1 MLKPEELT
9 FITQSLGLPHPLN
22 IIKPLGGGDVN
33 SAYQATCGSTRYVV
47 KTINKAKYVQDYAV
61 ELEKLME
68 SLRFS
73 EQIASQLSGT
83 GHVMSAYFA
92 FEDCLVQTAN
102 DLILLYPQLDAV
114 VRENQD
120 LSSSHVRQVAAFLAQ
135 LHRSSLQFNE
145 ALAQEKLTVY
155 KQIGEKIITLSVWDK
170 LSFCTHPSYF
180 FPKINTLSTYLVTH
194 RDPLLKALNALK
206 GTVLCH
212 NDLKPKNVLWE
223 NNHFWVVDWET
234 AGLFDQTA
242 DYLDTLLAWCT
253 VYDKRGVSLDETKLQ
268 AFMETY
274 PLPTQSPLLESLSIV
289 LIKWYFWLAFCLNKL
304 MTNPRKFKN
313 NLWHIRY
320 SIQFICFLMDG
331 AVISR
336 IEKKGNPKVCN
347 PD

>member
-9 FITQSLGLPHPLN
+9 FITQPLGLPNPLK

-33 SAYQATCGSTRYVV
+33 SAYQAACGSTRYVV

-61 ELEKLME
+61 ELEKLTE

-92 FEDCLVQTAN
+92 GDNCLVQTAN
-102 DLILLYPQLDAV
+102 DLILLYPELDAV
-114 VRENQD
+114 VRENHD
-120 LSSSHVRQVAAFLAQ
+120 LSSSHVRQIAGFLAQ
-135 LHRSSLQFNE
+135 LHRTPLQFNE
-145 ALAQEKLTVY
+145 ALAQEKFTIY
-155 KQIGEKIITLSVWDK
+155 KAIGEKIITLSVWDK
-170 LSFCTHPSYF
+170 LSSCTHPAYF
-180 FPKINTLSTYLVTH
+180 FPKINALSTYLVTH
-194 RDPLLKALNALK
+194 RDTLLDALSALK

-223 NNHFWVVDWET
+223 NDHFWVVDWET
-234 AGLFDQTA
+234 VGLFDQTA

-253 VYDKRGVSLDETKLQ
+253 VYDHRSVSLDETKRQ
-268 AFMETY
+268 AFMDTY
-274 PLPTQSPLLESLSIV
+274 PLPTENPLSESLPIV
-289 LIKWYFWLAFCLNKL
+289 LIKWYFWLAFCLKKL
-304 MTNPRKFKN
+304 MTNPRKFKS

-331 AVISR
+331 TLVSR
-336 IEKKGNPKVCN
+336 IEKGVSGNL
-347 PD
+347 